1 MNSRCYAIF
10 VLSLV
15 ASIPATAADPAPAAS
30 RSVPRAIALPDT
42 CNTPDAMAVLASGDI
57 VLSVPNFTDPTSP
70 GVLMKVTPDDQ
81 VSLFCKLPVDPQT
94 GHACPMGIRQAP
106 SGDLYVADAQILDET
121 PNNSRLLC
129 VRLTD
134 GKPGQIEVVAQ
145 GLNIANGVA
154 IHDGAVYVTDS
165 SVATTDDKKVVSLI
179 YRFGLDERNVKVLP
193 DGTDPHVVAKMLT
206 SSQDIPVGADGIDFD
221 AAGNLYVANC
231 GDGFLEKFT
240 LDAAGKV
247 TGRSVLT
254 KPGLMKSADGIFY
267 DRATKQIFVA
277 DILANAICAVS
288 LDGKVRTIAQ
298 DPDNDGTAGQLDG
311 PSEAVVRGDEVI
323 VANFD
328 RIFPGC
334 VNTTSEK
341 PYTLSVIKRDK

>member
-1 MNSRCYAIF
+1 MF
-10 VLSLV
+10 G
-15 ASIPATAADPAPAAS
+15 ADPVSVATRP
-30 RSVPRAIALPDT
+30 VPRAIALPDY
-42 CNTPDAMAVLASGDI
+42 CNTPDAMAVLAHGDI

-81 VSLFCKLPVDPQT
+81 VSLFCKLPLDPQT
-94 GHACPMGIRQAP
+94 GHVCPMGIRQAP
-106 SGDLYVADAQILDET
+106 SGDIFVADCQILDET

-129 VRLTD
+129 VRMSD
-134 GKPGQIEVVAQ
+134 GKPAEVEVVAR

-154 IHDGAVYVTDS
+154 IHEGAVYVTDS
-165 SVATTDDKKVVSLI
+165 SVATTEEKIVLSVV
-179 YRFGLDERNVKVLP
+179 YRFALEDRNVEVQP
-193 DGTDPHVVAKMLT
+193 DGADSHVVATLQT
-206 SSQDIPVGADGIDFD
+206 RSQDIPVGADGIDFD
-221 AAGNLYVANC
+221 EDGNLYVANC
-231 GDGFLEKFT
+231 GDAVLEKFT

-254 KPGLMKSADGIFY
+254 KPGQMKSADGIFY
-267 DRATKQIFVA
+267 DCATKQIVVA

-288 LDGKVRTIAQ
+288 LDGQVRTIAQ
-298 DPDNDGTAGQLDG
+298 DDDNDGTAGQLDG

-334 VNTTSEK
+334 VNTKSEK
-341 PYTLSVIKRDK
+341 PYTLSVIKRD

>member
-1 MNSRCYAIF
+1 MNRRRCLFLA
-10 VLSLV
+10 LSLISAV
-15 ASIPATAADPAPAAS
+15 PVCAADPVSDATRP
-30 RSVPRAIALPDT
+30 VPRAITLPDY
-42 CNTPDAMAVLASGDI
+42 CNTPDAMAVLANGDI

-70 GVLMKVTPDDQ
+70 GVLIKVTPDDQ
-81 VSLFCKLPVDPQT
+81 VSLFCKLPVDTQT

-106 SGDLYVADAQILDET
+106 SGDLYVADAQILDEK

-129 VRLTD
+129 VRIAD
-134 GKPGQIEVVAQ
+134 GKPGEVEIVAE

-154 IHDGAVYVTDS
+154 IHGGAVYVTDS
-165 SVATTDDKKVVSLI
+165 SVATIEDNMVLSLV
-179 YRFGLDERNVKVLP
+179 YRFGLEERNVKVRP
-193 DGTDPHVVAKMLT
+193 DGSDPHVVAILKT
-206 SSQDIPVGADGIDFD
+206 RSQDIPVGADGIDFD

-231 GDGFLEKFT
+231 GDGVLEKFT

-277 DILANAICAVS
+277 DILVNAVFAVT

-328 RIFPGC
+328 RVFPGC
-334 VNTTSEK
+334 VNTKSEK
-341 PYTLSVIKRDK
+341 PYTLSVIKRD